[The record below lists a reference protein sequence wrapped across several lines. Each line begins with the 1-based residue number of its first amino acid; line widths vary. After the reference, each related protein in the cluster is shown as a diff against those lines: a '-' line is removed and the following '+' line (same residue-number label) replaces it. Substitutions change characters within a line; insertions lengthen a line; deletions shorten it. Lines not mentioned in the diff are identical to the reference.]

1 YCVTAAIRDGE
12 HKDVRTLLRERLLR
26 PIGVSD
32 AEWSAGYGKTFSVGG
47 LPLVA
52 SWGGG
57 AFTARATARLGRLV
71 LSEGNWEGRQLLSKE
86 VVRQVTTDAGLIGNC
101 GMGWWSNGGQRYTG
115 LPKDAVWGAG
125 AGDQLLLV
133 VPSLNLI
140 MVRNGET
147 LTPGAGEPPLMDD
160 DVITKYHDYRAR
172 ILFEPL
178 VEAATRRSNSP
189 AKGSN
194 VFGH

>member
-1 YCVTAAIRDGE
+1 MNGTTYVVD
-12 HKDVRTLLRERLLR
+12 
-26 PIGVSD
+26 
-32 AEWSAGYGKTFSVGG
+32 G
-47 LPLVA
+47 LPLVG

-57 AFTARATARLGRLV
+57 GYTARAVARVGRLM
-71 LSEGNWEGRQLLSKE
+71 LRDGNWDGTQLLSKE
-86 VVRQVTTDAGLIGNC
+86 AVREVTSDAGTPGDNGI
-101 GMGWWSNGGQRYTG
+101 GWWSNNDGRHAKM
-115 LPKDAVWGAG
+115 PRDAFWGAG
-125 AGDQLLLV
+125 AGHQILLV

-147 LTPGAGEPPLMDD
+147 LTPGAGEPPLRDD
-160 DVITKYHDYRAR
+160 DVFTKYHDYRAR

-194 VFGH
+194 APGHR